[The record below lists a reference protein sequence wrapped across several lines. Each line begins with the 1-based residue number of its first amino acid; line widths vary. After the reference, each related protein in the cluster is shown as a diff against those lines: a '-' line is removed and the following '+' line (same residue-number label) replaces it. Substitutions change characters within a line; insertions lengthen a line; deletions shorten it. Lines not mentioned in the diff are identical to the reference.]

1 MSSMQSD
8 QPNDGM
14 QPALLN
20 KNASPPGNPDLD
32 AIEALRTRWQYSLPC
47 TDGGTVAV
55 QVLAFE
61 LEQFSLQA
69 FDTCNIVCPDT
80 ITRSVRKRQ
89 AEYFFGRLAA
99 RQALQHQALVSI
111 STHPEIATGSSREPI
126 WPAQVI
132 GSISHTHRLAAA
144 AVEPLGRWRGIGI
157 DLEHVVS
164 TDACEALLS
173 IVVDGSELT
182 LLHSICAS
190 TDWSLEMLLT
200 IAFSAKESLFKASFL
215 AVGRYFDFSSAYLVA
230 MDPSIGVVRLRL
242 SEQLC
247 PDLPSGSICEI
258 GFGFVDPQTV
268 ITWRVW

>member
-8 QPNDGM
+8 QPNDGT

-20 KNASPPGNPDLD
+20 KNPSPSGNPDLD

-47 TDGGTVAV
+47 PDGGTVTV

-61 LEQFSLQA
+61 LEKFSLQA
-69 FDTCNIVCPDT
+69 FDTCNIACPDT
-80 ITRSVRKRQ
+80 IARSVHKRQ

-99 RQALQHQALVSI
+99 RQALQHQALVGI
-111 STHPEIATGSSREPI
+111 GMHPEIATGSSREPI
-126 WPAQVI
+126 WPARVI
-132 GSISHTHRLAAA
+132 GSISHTHRMAAA
-144 AVEPLGRWRGIGI
+144 AVAPLGRWRGIGI

-164 TDACEALLS
+164 TDVCEALLS
-173 IVVDGSELT
+173 TIVDGLELA

-200 IAFSAKESLFKASFL
+200 IVFSAKESLFKASFS

-230 MDPSIGVVRLRL
+230 MDPTTGAVRLQL

-247 PDLPSGSICEI
+247 PDLPNGQICDI
-258 GFGFVDPQTV
+258 GFGFVDPQTA
-268 ITWRVW
+268 ITWRTW